1 MAKQN
6 FNFKLKKN
14 PQLHFGSIA
23 GRTVSNLGGYTS
35 GKLLNKS
42 IQSEKVGPVFKGV
55 GIILA
60 GMCAQLVDN
69 EFVEAAGL
77 GMTTAGFDV
86 FINNTSSEKVK
97 NIAAK
102 VGLSGTSGEDDTD
115 TINWDE
121 AYQELEDDEE
131 YGPESEDM
139 EDVEDVEDYQEEE
152 YQESPDNGMNGQTSE
167 DQNASLFT

>member
-6 FNFKLKKN
+6 LNFKLKKN
-14 PQLHFGSIA
+14 PQAQLMPIL
-23 GRTVSNLGGYTS
+23 GRTASNLGGYTA
-35 GKLLNKS
+35 GKLLNKN
-42 IQSEKVGPVFKGV
+42 IQSEKIKPVFKGIGMILV
-55 GIILA
+55 GM
-60 GMCAQLVDN
+60 GAQLVDN
-69 EFVEAAGL
+69 EFVDAAGL

-97 NIAAK
+97 SYAAK
-102 VGLSGTSGEDDTD
+102 VGLSGTSEEDDTD

-139 EDVEDVEDYQEEE
+139 EDDEDYQEEE
-152 YQESPDNGMNGQTSE
+152 EQDDYAPDAGMSGQAS
-167 DQNASLFT
+167 DDNASMFT